1 MREDKYSVLLHFRG
15 KDKFLY
21 EKIRRDADTEQLPV
35 STYMRLLMR
44 SNLEKEIIIKSNN
57 EETENRKTE

>member
-1 MREDKYSVLLHFRG
+1 MTTNNDKYSVLLHFKG

-21 EKIRRDADTEQLPV
+21 EKIRKDAYAEQLPI

-44 SNLEKEIIIKSNN
+44 SNLDRDIIIKTKK
-57 EETENRKTE
+57 EETENP

>member
-1 MREDKYSVLLHFRG
+1 MGTDKYSVLLHFRG

-21 EKIRRDADTEQLPV
+21 EKIRKDADTEQLPV

-44 SNLEKEIIIKSNN
+44 SNLEKDIVIKQTK
-57 EETENRKTE
+57 EKAENPK

>member
-1 MREDKYSVLLHFRG
+1 MGIDKYSVLLHFRG

-21 EKIRRDADTEQLPV
+21 EKIRKDAVNEQIPV

-44 SNLEKEIIIKSNN
+44 ANLEKDIIIKPIK
-57 EETENRKTE
+57 ERAENPK